1 MKKNLLV
8 AALLTAAATGAMA
21 QSFEGFYGQAG
32 VGFQS
37 VVPSLSGVNITAPN
51 GTRYGYNSSID
62 STNSF
67 TGTAT
72 LGYSFLASPSFLI
85 GFGAEYSPFAGQSGN
100 VTYSSSTLTPST
112 ISTTY
117 KVKDSYNF
125 FISPGIV
132 IDKQSVAYAKIGY
145 TGAAIESSSS
155 TTNYTGYSLGLGYKR
170 FISGN
175 LYAFGEGNY
184 MSYGNKTENGSGAW
198 GGSGGGTYTSS
209 VTSSANL
216 YNFLVGV
223 GYKF

>member
-1 MKKNLLV
+1 MKKNFLAV
-8 AALLTAAATGAMA
+8 ALLSAFATGAMA
-21 QSFEGFYGQAG
+21 QSFEGLYGQAG

-37 VVPSLSGVNITAPN
+37 VVPSLSGVTITAPN
-51 GTRYGYNSSID
+51 GTQYGYSSSID

-72 LGYSFLASPSFLI
+72 LGYNFLAAPSFLV

-100 VTYSSSTLTPST
+100 ISYSSSTLTPSSIT
-112 ISTTY
+112 SSY
-117 KVKDSYNF
+117 KVKDTYNF

-132 IDKQSVAYAKIGY
+132 IDKQSVAYAKVGY
-145 TGAAIESSSS
+145 TGASLEAGGS
-155 TTNYTGYSLGLGYKR
+155 TSNYTGYSLGLGYKR
-170 FISGN
+170 FVTGN

-184 MSYGNKTENGSGAW
+184 MSYGNKTANGSGAW
-198 GGSGGGTYTSS
+198 GGAGGGTYTSS
-209 VTSSANL
+209 VTSSANI